1 MNPSGVAP
9 QTHNNTRAFLLLS
22 LLALFA
28 FLLWP
33 GQAQATDHPFGHCA
47 GPRAASCT
55 LTVAANQTIFI
66 KESFGGSA
74 ALPTDTFSLTYTN
87 VRCDSWTDAGGTET
101 ACSYYAHTGANSGSD
116 TVSFNVSTGGNEF
129 VVESWD
135 VADVVN
141 TGSPV
146 DQSCFATGSVPMG
159 TSNVSVCPIQS
170 TQTNDIFEYQFRGTD
185 FFNSSFGLP
194 ANGPTVT
201 KYIGPDTFSAFY
213 VNATLGASPITV
225 IPSGAPS
232 TTTLSMSM
240 SNGTGGAASFGGQL
254 VTLKSGVSASPV
266 RHRAQVINFKPRSQ
280 PNSVPRST
288 PRLLY
293 AILRRSYRQ
302 NAAIHEAK
310 T

>member
-1 MNPSGVAP
+1 MKNLNARRAA
-9 QTHNNTRAFLLLS
+9 TRAFFLLS

-28 FLLWP
+28 CLLWP
-33 GQAQATDHPFGHCA
+33 GQAQAVDHPFGHCA

-55 LTVAANQTIFI
+55 LTVGANQTIWV
-66 KESFGGSA
+66 KESFGGSTA
-74 ALPTDTFSLTYTN
+74 APTDSLLLTYTQA
-87 VRCDSWTDAGGTET
+87 RCDTDSGAT
-101 ACSYYAHTGANSGSD
+101 AATYCSYYAHTGASSGSD
-116 TVSFNVSTGGNEF
+116 TVSFNVSSSGNEF

-135 VADVVN
+135 PADVIN

-146 DQSCFATGSVPMG
+146 DQSCFATGSVPAG
-159 TSNVSVCPIQS
+159 TSNVSVCSIQS

-194 ANGPTVT
+194 VNGPTVT
-201 KYIGPDTFSAFY
+201 RYSGPDTFSSFL
-213 VNATLGASPITV
+213 VNAALSASPITV

-240 SNGTGGAASFGGQL
+240 SNGTSGAASFGAQL
-254 VTLKSGVSASPV
+254 VTLKSGVVAAPFRSHSKI
-266 RHRAQVINFKPRSQ
+266 INFKPRPQ

-293 AILRRSYRQ
+293 AILRNNKRSRDGLS
-302 NAAIHEAK
+302 A
-310 T
+310 